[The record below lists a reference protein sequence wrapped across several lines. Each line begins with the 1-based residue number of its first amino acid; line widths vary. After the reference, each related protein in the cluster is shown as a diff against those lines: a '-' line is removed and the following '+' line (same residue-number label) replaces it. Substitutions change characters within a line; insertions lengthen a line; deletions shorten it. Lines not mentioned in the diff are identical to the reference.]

1 MLWALTS
8 AKGSPGVTTSALAL
22 AAAAS
27 AAWHDALLVEMDPAG
42 GDLECWCGPH
52 GEAGL
57 LTAVTDMRGAT
68 ADRLL
73 RHAVDVVPG
82 VRAVLAPTTAQSV
95 TAALKTASGAFVE
108 AVGQLD
114 EEVVIVDLGRW
125 TAGGAPH
132 ATALLSLASV
142 VLVVCRSGL
151 ASVEHARALVDELR
165 EANRRVAVLMVGST
179 SPYPPDEVAAA
190 VKAPVV
196 GVLPWDSRGVGA
208 LVVQGLSRAWSR
220 SRIAKAADDVVQG
233 LARHGE
239 SRGREWASYG

>member
-57 LTAVTDMRGAT
+57 LTAVTDLRDGAS
-68 ADRLL
+68 ADRLR
-73 RHAVDVVPG
+73 RHAVEVVPG
-82 VRAVLAPTTAQSV
+82 VKALLAPTTAQSV
-95 TAALKTASGAFVE
+95 SAALQTASGGFIE
-108 AVGQLD
+108 AVTQLD
-114 EEVVIVDLGRW
+114 EVVIVDLGRW
-125 TAGGAPH
+125 VSSGPAHAAG
-132 ATALLSLASV
+132 LLGQAAV
-142 VLVVCRSGL
+142 VLVVCRSAL
-151 ASVEHARALVDELR
+151 ASVEHARALVGELR
-165 EANRRVAVLMVGST
+165 ALNRRVAVLMVGST

-190 VKAPVV
+190 VRAPVV

-208 LVVQGLSRAWSR
+208 LVVQGVSRTWSR
-220 SRIAKAADDVVQG
+220 SRVARAAGDVVQG
-233 LARHGE
+233 LAGHAEPRL
-239 SRGREWASYG
+239 RERARYG